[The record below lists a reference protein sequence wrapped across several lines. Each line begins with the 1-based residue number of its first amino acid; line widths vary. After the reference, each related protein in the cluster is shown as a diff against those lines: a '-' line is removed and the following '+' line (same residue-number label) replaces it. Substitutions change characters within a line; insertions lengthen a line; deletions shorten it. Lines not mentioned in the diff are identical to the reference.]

1 MTRYI
6 AASPMGRNVV
16 VIGMHR
22 SGTSA
27 MTNAIRLLGC
37 SIGDTGDFSSPKQW
51 NPEGNWEHQRLIER
65 NELILN
71 LHGGT
76 WFAPPRLSRDWAR
89 RRQAHAMLSRLR
101 SEFAATYPE
110 EGWVW
115 KDPRACLTL
124 PAWLQAWESAPVA
137 VMAFRHPVAVAKSL
151 AARNKFSLRH
161 GLALWEIYN
170 AQALW
175 NLREVPTVVHSYDDA
190 LEDPPRFAGA
200 LGEEL
205 TRHGVELDGSTSAAA
220 EALKPSL
227 RRNAVSEDDLGS
239 LTSRQRYLWE
249 LLNKLAAGGTWP
261 GNEGLEKLTTPSLP
275 TRLMLFSK
283 IPLRRRAV
291 LTRARLRPRL
301 GRAWQM

>member
-6 AASPMGRNVV
+6 AGSLMGRNVV

-37 SIGDTGDFSSPKQW
+37 SIGDTVDFSSPKRW
-51 NPEGNWEHQRLIER
+51 NPEGNWEHLRLIER
-65 NELILN
+65 NESILN

-89 RRQAHAMLSRLR
+89 QPRAQAMLPGLR
-101 SEFAATYPE
+101 SDFAATYPE

-124 PAWLQAWESAPVA
+124 PAWLQTWESAPVA

-151 AARNKFSLRH
+151 ATRNGYSLRH

-175 NLREVPTVVHSYDDA
+175 NLRELPTIVHSYDDA
-190 LEDPPRFAGA
+190 IEDSTRFADTLSEA
-200 LGEEL
+200 LAE
-205 TRHGVELDGSTSAAA
+205 HGVDLDGSTSAAA

-227 RRNAVSEDDLGS
+227 RRSTVDEHGLGQ
-239 LTSRQRYLWE
+239 LTDRQRQLWE
-249 LLNKLAAGGTWP
+249 LLNGLVAGETWP
-261 GNEGLEKLTTPSLP
+261 GDEVLEKLTSPSLA

-283 IPLRRRAV
+283 VPPRRRAV
-291 LTRARLRPRL
+291 LARARARS
-301 GRAWQM
+301 G

>member
-1 MTRYI
+1 MTHYI
-6 AASPMGRNVV
+6 AGSLMGRNVV

-37 SIGDTGDFSSPKQW
+37 SIGDTGDFISPERW
-51 NPEGNWEHQRLIER
+51 NPEGLWEHQRLIDR
-65 NELILN
+65 NNLILN

-76 WFAPPRLSRDWAR
+76 WFAPPRLPNGWMR
-89 RRQAHAMLSRLR
+89 RPKAQAMLPCLR

-124 PAWLQAWESAPVA
+124 PAWLETWESEPVA

-175 NLREVPTVVHSYDDA
+175 NLRELPTFVQSYDDA
-190 LEDPPRFAGA
+190 LEDPPRLAGKLSDA
-200 LGEEL
+200 L

-227 RRNAVSEDDLGS
+227 RRNTVGKHDLGL
-239 LTSRQRYLWE
+239 LTGRQRKLWE
-249 LLNKLAAGGTWP
+249 LLSALAAGMTWP
-261 GNEGLEKLTTPSLP
+261 NDDDLEKVTSPSLTT
-275 TRLMLFSK
+275 RLVLFSK
-283 IPLRRRAV
+283 IPLRRRVA
-291 LTRARLRPRL
+291 LTRARLRPQL
-301 GRAWQM
+301 GRAWQK

>member
-1 MTRYI
+1 
-6 AASPMGRNVV
+6 MGRNVV

-37 SIGDTGDFSSPKQW
+37 SIGDTEDFSSPRRW

-76 WFAPPRLSRDWAR
+76 WFAPPRLSDSWMR
-89 RRQAHAMLSRLR
+89 RRKAEAMLPCLR
-101 SEFAATYPE
+101 SEFAATYPD

-124 PAWLQAWESAPVA
+124 PAWLRAWESAPVA

-151 AARNKFSLRH
+151 AARNRFSLRH

-170 AQALW
+170 TQALW
-175 NLREVPTVVHSYDDA
+175 NLRELPTVVHSYDDA
-190 LEDPPRFAGA
+190 LEDPARFAGA
-200 LGEEL
+200 LSETLAG
-205 TRHGVELDGSTSAAA
+205 HGVELDGSASAAA

-227 RRNAVSEDDLGS
+227 RRNAVDEHDLGLLS
-239 LTSRQRYLWE
+239 GRQRELWK
-249 LLNKLAAGGTWP
+249 LLNGLAAGGRWP
-261 GNEGLEKLTTPSLP
+261 EDADLEKLTGPSLA

-283 IPLRRRAV
+283 IPPRRRAV
-291 LTRARLRPRL
+291 LTWARLGPRL
-301 GRAWQM
+301 GRAWQG

>member
-37 SIGDTGDFSSPKQW
+37 SIGDTGDFSSPKKW
-51 NPEGNWEHQRLIER
+51 NPEGNWEHVRLIER

-76 WFAPPRLSRDWAR
+76 WFAPPRLPSGWMQRRKAR
-89 RRQAHAMLSRLR
+89 AMLSCLR
-101 SEFAATYPE
+101 SEFAMTYPE

-137 VMAFRHPVAVAKSL
+137 VMAFRHPMAVARSL

-175 NLREVPTVVHSYDDA
+175 NLRELPTIVHGYEAA
-190 LEDPPRFAGA
+190 LEDPPRLAGA
-200 LGEEL
+200 LSEEL
-205 TRHGVELDGSTSAAA
+205 TRHGVELDGSASAAA

-227 RRNAVSEDDLGS
+227 RRNAAGEDELGS
-239 LTSRQRYLWE
+239 LSGGQRDLWE
-249 LLNKLAAGGTWP
+249 LLNALAAGETWP
-261 GNEGLEKLTTPSLP
+261 DDADLEKLTRPSLA
-275 TRLMLFSK
+275 TRLVLFSK
-283 IPLRRRAV
+283 IPLRRRAA

-301 GRAWQM
+301 DRAWQK